1 MAFHLSTTGMS
12 VNIQSYTLWPLE
24 VLEKRF
30 WASPFIV
37 FKFQVSTLISLINI
51 LKSLNKYSQN
61 PRNPRLGWKLTSA
74 AE

>member
-1 MAFHLSTTGMS
+1 MVFNLSAMS
-12 VNIQSYTLWPLE
+12 VNIQSYTLWPLK

-61 PRNPRLGWKLTSA
+61 PRRETHLSCRIK
-74 AE
+74 